1 MNRLICILA
10 VLSSACAATGVSP
23 GVKLDIQ
30 AAMKR
35 AEAPILACYETAL
48 EKKPE
53 LKGQVT
59 VSFTIE
65 KERTALT
72 KVKIVSSDLNRT
84 APALEKCV
92 IEMTSQAKVGKAP
105 EISVYGTYPV
115 KFSTRIEKIEETK
128 DPAKEEPPEPALA
141 PSSEPQSS

>member
-1 MNRLICILA
+1 
-10 VLSSACAATGVSP
+10 
-23 GVKLDIQ
+23 
-30 AAMKR
+30 MKR
-35 AEAPILACYETAL
+35 AEAPILACYEAAL

-65 KERTALT
+65 KERTTLT
-72 KVKIVSSDLNRT
+72 KVKIISSDLNRT

-92 IEMTSQAKVGKAP
+92 IEMTSQAKVQSAP

-115 KFSTRIEKIEETK
+115 KFSTIIKKVEESEAPT
-128 DPAKEEPPEPALA
+128 KEEPEPALE
-141 PSSEPQSS
+141 PKSS